1 MGSNTEQIQELQAL
15 IEQKS
20 TELRETNNKL
30 EQEKQK
36 LSQAKNILLKYRVG
50 KLFTRRELKELE
62 QNRLEQEKLKFEQ
75 EKLNIKTITKNKFE
89 EARKIRLEAQDKIL
103 IERAILEKQAQTIEK
118 KAIEHEIYVMNCILH
133 DKQESYENVLVNKIC
148 SELNLRNNQ
157 KKLYS
162 ENFSDSCKKLKKE
175 IRDIKL
181 KIFESNLRLNNYY

>member
-1 MGSNTEQIQELQAL
+1 MGSNIEQIQELQAL

>member
-162 ENFSDSCKKLKKE
+162 ENFLDSCKKLKKE

>member
-1 MGSNTEQIQELQAL
+1 MGSNTEQIQKLQAL

>member
-133 DKQESYENVLVNKIC
+133 DKQESYENVLVSKIC